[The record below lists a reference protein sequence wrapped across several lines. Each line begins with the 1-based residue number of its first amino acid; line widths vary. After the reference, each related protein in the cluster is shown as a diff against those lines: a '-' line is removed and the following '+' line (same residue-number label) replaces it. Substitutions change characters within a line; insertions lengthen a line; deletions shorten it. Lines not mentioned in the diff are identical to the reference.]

1 MLIWVCMMYV
11 SLSSFQKLTIPLT
24 FTDQRAIVGLYICIS
39 NWNNSNYLIFSFLA
53 IEGFAVSPERSQVVD
68 FTHTILETSFNIVIK
83 NPVGNPNYMAYILPF
98 TYISWI
104 CVTYSILCRLNTRL
118 QAVCT
123 FHAWNAKRHNQHAQ
137 MMCQLI
143 IKTDFQ
149 ISLLKLILFLIFIT
163 KM

>member
-104 CVTYSILCRLNTRL
+104 CVGLFCLVAPLFLFLTTMY
-118 QAVCT
+118 V
-123 FHAWNAKRHNQHAQ
+123 FHF
-137 MMCQLI
+137 
-143 IKTDFQ
+143 T
-149 ISLLKLILFLIFIT
+149 LFLIYLVSALINFSCGN
-163 KM
+163 KEK